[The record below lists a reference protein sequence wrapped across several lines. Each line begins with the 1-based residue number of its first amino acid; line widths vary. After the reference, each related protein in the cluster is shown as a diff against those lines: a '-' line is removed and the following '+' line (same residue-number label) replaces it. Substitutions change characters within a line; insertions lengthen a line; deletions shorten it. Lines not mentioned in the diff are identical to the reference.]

1 MAAQTPINFTLNGTA
16 QSANC
21 RADMTVLEWLRTM
34 KRLTGTKEGCA
45 EGDCGAC
52 SILLSKQGD
61 SGYSAVNSCILSMGQ
76 IAGCDV
82 LTVEGLKSETY
93 HPLQVAMA
101 ENGSSQCGFCTP
113 GIVMSLAGLLANTPE
128 PNEEQVHDALAGN
141 LCRCT
146 GYKPIVEAALKIA
159 KNGLISLPKTTSSE
173 TDVNEALDS
182 SGTQFYRPK
191 TLANLFDLRAAHPS
205 AILLGGGTDLGVALA
220 EHESEWP
227 EVIWTSAVS
236 ELRQVAENK
245 DNWTFGSAVTW
256 QEILNSIG
264 DTYPSLSTLIR
275 RFGSTQIRYMG
286 TIGGNIGTASPI
298 GDGPPAL
305 IALGAKITLASAKAT
320 REIALEDFF
329 LDYRKT
335 ALSAGEII
343 KSVTIPKPVKG
354 QHFRVW
360 KVSKRY
366 DQDIS
371 TVCGAF
377 NLIVEGDKITS
388 ARVAF
393 GGMAAIPKRAQKAE
407 ELLLKMAVENRSETA
422 RRVHGNDTES
432 VRRAYES
439 VAEAIRSEF
448 APLTDWRGTAAY
460 RLEVA
465 GNLAIRLGAE
475 LAGETVEV
483 MA

>member
-1 MAAQTPINFTLNGTA
+1 MASENHINFELNGEI
-16 QSANC
+16 QQVDC
-21 RADMTVLEWLRTM
+21 RTDTTVLEWLRTD

-52 SILLSKQGD
+52 SILLAKQGG
-61 SGYSAVNSCILSMGQ
+61 SQYVAANSCILSIGQ
-76 IAGCDV
+76 IAGCNV
-82 LTVEGLKSETY
+82 LTVEGLKTDTY

-101 ENGSSQCGFCTP
+101 ANGSSQCGFCTP
-113 GIVMSLAGLLANTPE
+113 GIVISLAGLLANTPDPGE
-128 PNEEQVHDALAGN
+128 ADIHDALAGN

-159 KNGLISLPKTTSSE
+159 KGGLIPLNQNIIRSENIEYIQTDGTS
-173 TDVNEALDS
+173 
-182 SGTQFYRPK
+182 FYRPQS
-191 TLANLFDLRAAHPS
+191 LAVLLNIRAENPTA
-205 AILLGGGTDLGVALA
+205 LLLAGGTDLGVALA
-220 EHESEWP
+220 EHECEWP
-227 EVIWTSAVS
+227 LVIWTGAVS
-236 ELRQVAENK
+236 ELREISETK
-245 DNWTFGSAVTW
+245 SDWTFGAAVTW
-256 QEILNSIG
+256 QEILTKIG
-264 DTYPSLSTLIR
+264 DSYPSLSTLIR
-275 RFGSTQIRYMG
+275 RFGSTQIRNMG

-305 IALGAKITLASAKAT
+305 IALGAKITLASANAT

-335 ALSAGEII
+335 ALLADEII
-343 KSVTIPKPVKG
+343 KSVSIPKPVDG

-377 NLIVEGDKITS
+377 NLMIENGKIS
-388 ARVAF
+388 AAKIAF
-393 GGMAAIPKRAQKAE
+393 GGMAAIPKRTPLAE
-407 ELLLKMAVENRSETA
+407 RLLLGIAVASLSESG
-422 RRVHGNDTES
+422 RGSHGDDTETM
-432 VRRAYES
+432 RKRYEA
-439 VAEAIRSEF
+439 VADAIRASF
-448 APLTDWRGTAAY
+448 APLSDWRGTKEY

-475 LAGETVEV
+475 LEGQIVEV
-483 MA
+483 LS

>member
-1 MAAQTPINFTLNGTA
+1 MATETHINFTLNGNE
-16 QSANC
+16 QSVNC
-21 RADMTVLEWLRTM
+21 RTDLTVLEWLRND

-52 SILLSKQGD
+52 SILLSKQED
-61 SGYSAVNSCILSMGQ
+61 STFAAVNSCILSMGQ
-76 IAGCDV
+76 ISGCEV

-113 GIVMSLAGLLANTPE
+113 GIVMSLAGLLAVTPDPSE
-128 PNEEQVHDALAGN
+128 SQVHDVLAGN

-159 KNGLISLPKTTSSE
+159 TNGLISLPKTTSSE
-173 TDVNEALDS
+173 TDANEALDS

-191 TLANLFDLRAAHPS
+191 TLAKLFELRAVYPT

-227 EVIWTSAVS
+227 VTIWTGAVD
-236 ELRQVAENK
+236 ELRQVTETK
-245 DNWTFGSAVTW
+245 DNWTFGSAATW
-256 QEILNSIG
+256 HEILAKTG
-264 DTYPSLSTLIR
+264 DAYPSLATLIR
-275 RFGSTQIRYMG
+275 RFGSRQIRNMG

-305 IALGAKITLASAKAT
+305 IALGATITLASAKTT

-335 ALSAGEII
+335 ALLAGEII

-377 NLIVEGDKITS
+377 NVIVENGKISS
-388 ARVAF
+388 ARIAF
-393 GGMAAIPKRAQKAE
+393 GGMAAIPKRAPQAE
-407 ELLLKMAVENRSETA
+407 ELLAGIALGNRSESGRGA
-422 RRVHGNDTES
+422 HGDD
-432 VRRAYES
+432 
-439 VAEAIRSEF
+439 AETIRKRYAAVSDAIRTSY
-448 APLTDWRGTAAY
+448 APLSDWRGTAAY

-483 MA
+483 MS

>member
-1 MAAQTPINFTLNGTA
+1 MASQNYINFDLNGEIQQA
-16 QSANC
+16 DC
-21 RADMTVLEWLRTM
+21 RADMTVLEWLRTG
-34 KRLTGTKEGCA
+34 KRLIGTKEGCA

-61 SGYSAVNSCILSMGQ
+61 SQFVAINSCILSMGQ
-76 IAGCDV
+76 IAGCSV
-82 LTVEGLKSETY
+82 LTVEGLKTGTY

-101 ENGSSQCGFCTP
+101 TNGSSQCGFCTP
-113 GIVMSLAGLLANTPE
+113 GIVMSLAGLLAYTPNPGE
-128 PNEEQVHDALAGN
+128 AEIHDALAGN

-146 GYKPIVEAALKIA
+146 GYKPIVEAVLKIA
-159 KNGLISLPKTTSSE
+159 KDGLIPLNGNISSTKNIEHIQTDGTS
-173 TDVNEALDS
+173 
-182 SGTQFYRPK
+182 FYRPQSLESFFK
-191 TLANLFDLRAAHPS
+191 VRKENPTALLLA
-205 AILLGGGTDLGVALA
+205 GGTDLGVALA

-227 EVIWTSAVS
+227 LVIWTGAVK
-236 ELRQVAENK
+236 ELREISETTCE
-245 DNWTFGSAVTW
+245 WIFGAAVTW
-256 QEILNSIG
+256 QEILTNVG
-264 DTYPSLSTLIR
+264 DAYLSLSTLIR
-275 RFGSTQIRYMG
+275 RFGSTQIRNMG

-305 IALGAKITLASAKAT
+305 IALGAKVTLASALGS

-335 ALSAGEII
+335 ALLGGEII
-343 KSVTIPKPVKG
+343 KSVTIPKPVRG

-377 NLIVEGDKITS
+377 NVMIENGKIS
-388 ARVAF
+388 AAKIAF
-393 GGMAAIPKRAQKAE
+393 GGMAAIPKRASQAE
-407 ELLLKMAVENRSETA
+407 ELLTGIVVGNRSESG
-422 RRVHGNDTES
+422 RGSHGDDTKTM
-432 VRRAYES
+432 RKRYED
-439 VAEAIRSEF
+439 VAEAIRASY
-448 APLTDWRGTAAY
+448 APLSDWRGTKEY

-475 LAGETVEV
+475 LEGHIVEV
-483 MA
+483 MS

>member
-1 MAAQTPINFTLNGTA
+1 MASQTHIDFTLNGSE

-21 RADMTVLEWLRTM
+21 RADTTVLEWLRTI

-82 LTVEGLKSETY
+82 LTIEGLKAETY
-93 HPLQVAMA
+93 HPLQVTMA

-113 GIVMSLAGLLANTPE
+113 GIVMSLVGLLVTTLDPS
-128 PNEEQVHDALAGN
+128 EEQIHDALAGN

-146 GYKPIVEAALKIA
+146 GYKPIVEAAMKIV
-159 KNGLISLPKTTSSE
+159 KSGLTTLPRLHTKS
-173 TDVNEALDS
+173 DMHIDALDVA
-182 SGTQFYRPK
+182 GTQFYRPE
-191 TLANLFDLRAAHPS
+191 TLEKLFALRASNPA
-205 AILLGGGTDLGVALA
+205 ATLLAGGTDLGVALA

-227 EVIWTSAVS
+227 LVIWTGAVD
-236 ELRQVAENK
+236 ELRQVTESKEN
-245 DNWTFGSAVTW
+245 WIFGAAVTW
-256 QEILNSIG
+256 QEILDKIG
-264 DTYPSLSTLIR
+264 DAYPSLSTLIR
-275 RFGSTQIRYMG
+275 RFGSTQIRTMG

-305 IALGAKITLASAKAT
+305 IALCAKITLASAKAT

-335 ALSAGEII
+335 ALLPGEII
-343 KSVTIPKPVKG
+343 KSVTIPKPVSG

-377 NLIVEGDKITS
+377 NVVIENGIISS
-388 ARVAF
+388 ARIAF
-393 GGMAAIPKRAQKAE
+393 GGMAAIPKRAPQAE
-407 ELLLKMAVENRSETA
+407 KLLQGIAVENRSESD
-422 RRVHGNDTES
+422 RESHGDD
-432 VRRAYES
+432 
-439 VAEAIRSEF
+439 AETMRKRYAIVSDAIRASY
-448 APLTDWRGTAAY
+448 APLSDWRGTKEY

-475 LAGETVEV
+475 LEGQDVEV
-483 MA
+483 MS